1 MPRSVVVVYAGHP
14 DHNRF
19 CVICNYRI
27 PHYTSWLCC
36 QVIVAIKIANDF
48 VWSAVSAA
56 AAAAA
61 AYRPHVQSSASM
73 CGVAT
78 RSRAPFFCV
87 FAFSRTTD
95 LVTVYTHIVGCRP
108 KWARTP
114 LLGRATISMMCASA
128 LHTHTGDGMVC
139 AHDVWTLCM
148 SKLLLESGTGRRS
161 SRAAPCDMLNTCLS
175 LNKIEQTP
183 HFR

>member
-1 MPRSVVVVYAGHP
+1 MCIVELINCAKVPRSVVVVYAGHP
-14 DHNRF
+14 DRNRF
-19 CVICNYRI
+19 CVIYNYRI
-27 PHYTSWLCC
+27 PHDTSWLCC

-78 RSRAPFFCV
+78 RSRAPFLCV

-128 LHTHTGDGMVC
+128 LHKHTGGGIVNSVRHTR
-139 AHDVWTLCM
+139 AHDVWTFCM
-148 SKLLLESGTGRRS
+148 SKLLLESGTGHLALRHV
-161 SRAAPCDMLNTCLS
+161 TC
-175 LNKIEQTP
+175 
-183 HFR
+183 